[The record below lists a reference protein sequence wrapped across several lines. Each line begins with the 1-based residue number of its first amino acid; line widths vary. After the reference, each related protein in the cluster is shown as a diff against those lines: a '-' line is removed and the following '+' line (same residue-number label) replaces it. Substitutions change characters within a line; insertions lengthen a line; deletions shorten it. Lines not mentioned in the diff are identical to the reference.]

1 MTELLVSKVPLQ
13 CSESIRKSSGTQFQC
28 DSAHFKRGS
37 NPSRRVSN
45 LGPEYAQRWSGA
57 ARKPPT
63 APRRGCAALP
73 FCVVPVQRPRSM
85 ERARARAERGV
96 LRCWHAG
103 ESEAAARR
111 MDQRVR
117 SHGAGMR
124 SVLSRPNGRP
134 LRRSSG
140 ASDLGGGG
148 IWHARLR
155 RCCAVRLARTDSRS
169 CACSS
174 VWCRLVSDTQVP
186 PASWCAL
193 RIGLVGRIEVAP
205 TDVLFSG
212 SSASLQVQRRVSRR
226 VAPVSLRRTA
236 CPSHARQGS
245 HHRSEGSLGGG
256 AVAFSLVI

>member
-1 MTELLVSKVPLQ
+1 
-13 CSESIRKSSGTQFQC
+13 
-28 DSAHFKRGS
+28 
-37 NPSRRVSN
+37 
-45 LGPEYAQRWSGA
+45 
-57 ARKPPT
+57 
-63 APRRGCAALP
+63 
-73 FCVVPVQRPRSM
+73 M

-186 PASWCAL
+186 PASWGAL
-193 RIGLVGRIEVAP
+193 RIGLVGAGSRWRRP
-205 TDVLFSG
+205 T
-212 SSASLQVQRRVSRR
+212 SSFPAALRPHFRFATR
-226 VAPVSLRRTA
+226 VAACRPGVPATHGVSV
-236 CPSHARQGS
+236 ARAAGVSPQV
-245 HHRSEGSLGGG
+245 GGFPG
-256 AVAFSLVI
+256 GWCRGFFSCYITPP